1 MMGAAASYLDALKL
15 AADQSAVA
23 ENEFRSQIA
32 ARIKEL
38 EKQRAFAFRR
48 LNLMKEVSGV
58 IAGAESE
65 EIAVAVATAVLRAK
79 LGWADDSEARMAV
92 VSSFAPVAQAMF
104 ASLAPTESED
114 EEKPDVV
121 RALKEFEA
129 WYAETHSNPF
139 WVLFENY
146 MPETPV
152 VDF

>member
-1 MMGAAASYLDALKL
+1 MGPAASYLDALKL

-104 ASLAPTESED
+104 ASLAPTESEE
-114 EEKPDVV
+114 EEKPDVIG
-121 RALKEFEA
+121 ALKKFEA

>member
-1 MMGAAASYLDALKL
+1 MMSPAASYLDALKL

-23 ENEFRSQIA
+23 ETEFRSQIA

-58 IAGAESE
+58 VAGAESE

-79 LGWADDSEARMAV
+79 LGWADDSEARMTV
-92 VSSFAPVAQAMF
+92 VSSFAAVAQAMF

-121 RALKEFEA
+121 KALKEFEA
-129 WYAETHSNPF
+129 WYAETHQNPF

>member
-1 MMGAAASYLDALKL
+1 MMGPGESYLDALKL
-15 AADQSAVA
+15 TADQSAVA

-32 ARIKEL
+32 ARTKEL

-79 LGWADDSEARMAV
+79 LGWANDSEARMAV

-114 EEKPDVV
+114 EEKPDVI
-121 RALKEFEA
+121 RTLAEFEA
-129 WYAETHSNPF
+129 WYAETHPNPF